1 MPTRLASRRDV
12 KQAKT
17 PSLRERQHEQTR
29 NVILDALVDQLAE
42 TGAFDYSA
50 FELARRANVS
60 VRTIYRHF
68 PDRDALLAAMSRR
81 VNERIGLY
89 DLPTDAG
96 QLPEAAR
103 ILFRKF
109 DEQPALITAQITTA
123 AGSQV
128 RSHGRKDRIARIRQA
143 VDALAPDLDP
153 TTRQARA
160 AIIACLLSANTWQR
174 MREEF
179 GMNGAASGD
188 ALAWAL
194 ERLQDAI
201 GEENRKTRGRKGKET
216 R

>member
-1 MPTRLASRRDV
+1 VPTGQATRRE
-12 KQAKT
+12 AKPSKS

-29 NVILDALVDQLAE
+29 HLILDALVDQLAE

-89 DLPTDAG
+89 DLPSEVG

-109 DEQPALITAQITTA
+109 DEHPALITAQITTS
-123 AGSQV
+123 AGGQV

-153 TTRQARA
+153 VTRQARA
-160 AIIACLLSANTWQR
+160 AILACLMSANSWQR

-194 ERLQDAI
+194 EQLQQAI
-201 GEENRKTRGRKGKET
+201 ADENRNARGRKRKET